1 MINRTTD
8 RQVYQPRIHADQIHA
23 LYLEGQRQGRPM
35 TDLIADAITQYL
47 QEGRIWRQ
55 SYTSTGASVGDSR
68 TPTA

>member
-35 TDLIADAITQYL
+35 TDLLADAITQYL
-47 QEGRIWRQ
+47 KEGTWKQ
-55 SYTSTGASVGDSR
+55 SYTSMGASVGDSR